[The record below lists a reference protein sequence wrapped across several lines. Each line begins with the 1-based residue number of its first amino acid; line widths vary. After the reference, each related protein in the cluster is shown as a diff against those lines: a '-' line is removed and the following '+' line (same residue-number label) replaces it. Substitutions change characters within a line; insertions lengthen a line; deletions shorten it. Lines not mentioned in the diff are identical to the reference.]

1 MRRLATL
8 LFGLTLVCSMSMAQ
22 DIDNSFIFI
31 DENEEVIENG
41 STVVRNLVED
51 YGDGVEVIYS
61 GVSVMNTTG
70 STDYIKM
77 IYVISQLDNGF
88 YQICFP
94 STCNSQVMPGQY
106 ETQVGQLMADLQDI
120 QSEWFPTADGECVVT
135 LTIETFTKE
144 GMFPPTYIHKAYGPT
159 ITLKF
164 VKGGAP
170 EPVKGDVNGDGEVN
184 ISDINAVIQA
194 ILAVDTSNE
203 AADVNGDGEV
213 NISDI
218 NAVIEVILSPASA
231 N

>member
-1 MRRLATL
+1 MRRLVTL
-8 LFGLTLVCSMSMAQ
+8 LFGLALAWSMSMAQ
-22 DIDNSFIFI
+22 EIDNSFVFV

-41 STVVRNLVED
+41 STVVRNIVED
-51 YGDGVEVIYS
+51 YDEGVEVINS
-61 GVSVMNTTG
+61 GVSVMNTSG

-77 IYVISQLDNGF
+77 IYVVSRLDNGS

-94 STCNSQVMPGQY
+94 STCNSQATTGQY
-106 ETQVGQLMADLQDI
+106 ETQVGQLMSDLQDI

-135 LTIETFTKE
+135 LTIEIFTKE
-144 GMFPPTYIHKAYGPT
+144 GMFPPTYVHKAYGPT
-159 ITLKF
+159 ITLRF

-194 ILAVDTSNE
+194 ILTVDTSNE

-218 NAVIEVILSPASA
+218 NAVIEVILSPAPA